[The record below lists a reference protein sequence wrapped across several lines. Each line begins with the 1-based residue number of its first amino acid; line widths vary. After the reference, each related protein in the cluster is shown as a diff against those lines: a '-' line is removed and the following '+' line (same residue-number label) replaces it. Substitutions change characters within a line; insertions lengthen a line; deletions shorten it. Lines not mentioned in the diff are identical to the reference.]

1 MADFNSLKQAV
12 GELDEEKVLKEI
24 EKFIAQSPSTDE
36 AQNIVGACQEGMNI
50 VGELFEKGEYFIGD
64 LIFAGEL
71 LTKVTDML
79 TPLLGDKS
87 TERIGKIVLGTVE
100 GDVHD
105 IGKNIFKSMA
115 EVNGFEVFD
124 LGVDQPPAAFV
135 EKVKEVGA
143 DIVGMSGL
151 LGFSL
156 DAMERTI
163 RALQEAGLRDSLKVI
178 LGGQAVTPE
187 FAEKC
192 GADAATVNAQEG
204 VKFCLGWVRKNG

>member
-12 GELDEEKVLKEI
+12 GELNEEKVLKEV
-24 EKFIAQSPSTDE
+24 EKFIAQSPSVDE
-36 AQNIVGACQEGMNI
+36 AQSIVGACQEGMNI

-71 LTKVTDML
+71 LSKVTEML
-79 TPLLGDKS
+79 KPIMGDRS

-105 IGKNIFKSMA
+105 IGKSIFKSMA

-135 EKVKEVGA
+135 DKVKEVGA
-143 DIVGMSGL
+143 NIVGMSGL

-163 RALQEAGLRDSLKVI
+163 RALQEAGLRDSLKII

-187 FAEKC
+187 FAKKS

>member
-1 MADFNSLKQAV
+1 MDDLNSLIQAV
-12 GELDEEKVLKEI
+12 GELNEEKVLKKI
-24 EKFIAQSPSTDE
+24 EEFIARNPSADE
-36 AQNIVGACQEGMNI
+36 AQSIVGACQEGMNI

-71 LTKVTDML
+71 LTKITEML
-79 TPLLGDKS
+79 KPLLGDRSAEK
-87 TERIGKIVLGTVE
+87 IGKIVLGTVE

-124 LGVDQPPAAFV
+124 LGVDLPPAAFV
-135 EKVKEVGA
+135 DKVKKTGA
-143 DIVGMSGL
+143 EIVGMSGL

-163 RALQEAGLRDSLKVI
+163 KALQEAGLRDSLKII

-187 FAEKC
+187 FAKKS
-192 GADAATVNAQEG
+192 GADAATTNAQEG